1 MSAFVWL
8 TILTA
13 LRILARNRMRA
24 GLTMLGIV
32 IGVGAVIAMVSI
44 GEGAK
49 RAVQAQI
56 ATMGTNVIVIFPGVT
71 SASGVRGSQ
80 GSAMTL
86 TVSDAVDLKKRI
98 PLLSD
103 TGWAKRDV
111 MQIVYGN
118 RNWNGPING
127 ISPSYLTIRDWSFT
141 SGGPFTQTDLE
152 SAARVALI
160 GQTIVANLFEPGEE
174 PVGAV
179 IRIKNVPFR
188 VIGVLA
194 PKGQSAQ
201 GSDQDDVIFIPF
213 STAERKVFGTS
224 FIGSVGA
231 MFGST
236 DQVEDLPAAAEQIRE
251 VLRAR
256 HRIQTDKEDDFT
268 IRTQVDIGK
277 VQEGTSET
285 LTMML
290 FAIASVSL
298 LVGGIGIMNILLV
311 SVTERTREIGVRMA
325 VGASAHSDAVPD
337 RGHDVEFGRR
347 CIGYCP
353 GGGRGKVD
361 DVDRRLA
368 DDYFRQRHSPRVFLL
383 TRGRPVLWIV
393 SRQQGCSP
401 QPHRSASVRVKRR
414 S

>member
-1 MSAFVWL
+1 MTAFVWL
-8 TILTA
+8 TIMTA
-13 LRILARNRMRA
+13 LRVLRRNRLRA

-32 IGVGAVIAMVSI
+32 IGVAAVIAMVSI

-49 RAVQAQI
+49 RAVQEQI
-56 ATMGTNVIVIFPGVT
+56 ATMGTNVIIIFPGVT
-71 SASGVRGSQ
+71 SSSGVRGSQ

-86 TVSDAVDLKKRI
+86 TVSDALEMRKRI
-98 PLLSD
+98 PLLTD
-103 TGWAKRDV
+103 TGWARRDV
-111 MQIVYGN
+111 MQTVYGN
-118 RNWNGPING
+118 KNWNGPING
-127 ISPSYLTIRDWSFT
+127 VSPSYITIRDWSFT
-141 SGGPFTQTDLE
+141 SGGSFTQTDLD

-160 GQTIVANLFEPGEE
+160 GQTIVENLFELGEE

-188 VIGVLA
+188 IIGVLA
-194 PKGQSAQ
+194 PKGQSSQ
-201 GSDQDDVIFIPF
+201 GTDQDDVIFIPF

-236 DQVEDLPAAAEQIRE
+236 DQVEDLSQAVEQIRE
-251 VLRAR
+251 VLRGR
-256 HRIQTDKEDDFT
+256 HRLQTEQSDDFT

-325 VGASAHSDAVPD
+325 VGAKRHHIMMQFLIEAMTLSLVGGVLGIGLGIAGAKLTTVIAGWPTIIS
-337 RGHDVEFGRR
+337 GDVITIAFFFSLVVGLFFGLYPANKAARMNPIEALR
-347 CIGYCP
+347 YE
-353 GGGRGKVD
+353 
-361 DVDRRLA
+361 
-368 DDYFRQRHSPRVFLL
+368 
-383 TRGRPVLWIV
+383 
-393 SRQQGCSP
+393 
-401 QPHRSASVRVKRR
+401 
-414 S
+414 